1 MPDET
6 AFDAASLVTSAET
19 AAGFWQM
26 GILWTP
32 LIPGESTRGTYS
44 LMEQLMPAKAGPP
57 PHVHDQ
63 GEEVFYILD
72 GELALQL
79 GDQVVVGTK
88 GQLVRIPA
96 GTPHAF
102 AVTTATARVL
112 NFYVPA
118 ALDLQ
123 VAMLGTPATGP
134 ILPPPGAQ
142 GRPTEEQERAFAERL
157 HDLATQR
164 MSTQHDLLGEYRDHG
179 AAHPNMP

>member
-32 LIPGESTRGTYS
+32 LIPGESTRGAYS
-44 LMEQLMPAKAGPP
+44 LMEQLMPAMAGPP

-72 GELALQL
+72 GEMALQL
-79 GDQVVVGTK
+79 GDQVVIGTS

-102 AVTTATARVL
+102 AVRTQTARVL

-123 VAMLGTPATGP
+123 VAMLGTPATRA

-142 GRPTEEQERAFAERL
+142 RPPTKEQEQAFAQRV
-157 HDLATQR
+157 HDLATQK
-164 MSTQHDLLGEYRDHG
+164 MSAQRDLLGQYRDHT
-179 AAHPNMP
+179 AAHPNMH

>member
-1 MPDET
+1 MSDET
-6 AFDAASLVTSAET
+6 PFDTASLVTDVGT
-19 AAGFWQM
+19 APGFWQM
-26 GILWTP
+26 GILWSP
-32 LIPGESTRGTYS
+32 LISGESTGGRYS

-79 GDQVVVGTK
+79 GDQVIAGTR

-102 AVTTATARVL
+102 AVRSATARVL

-123 VAMLGTPATGP
+123 VAMLGTPATSP
-134 ILPPPGAQ
+134 VLPPPGAQ
-142 GRPTEEQERAFAERL
+142 RPPTAEQEQAFARRL
-157 HDLATQR
+157 HDLATQS
-164 MSTQHDLLGEYRDHG
+164 MADQPDLLAEYRDQD
-179 AAHPNMP
+179 AEHPSMP

>member
-1 MPDET
+1 MSGARPSSGP
-6 AFDAASLVTSAET
+6 SLTTSAET
-19 AAGFWQM
+19 APGFWQM

-32 LIPGESTRGTYS
+32 LITGESTGGTYS

-79 GDQVVVGTK
+79 GDQVINGTR

-102 AVTTATARVL
+102 AVTTDTARVL

-123 VAMLGTPATGP
+123 VAMLGTPATSP
-134 ILPPPGAQ
+134 VLPPAGAQ
-142 GRPTEEQERAFAERL
+142 RPPTAAQEQAFAQRL
-157 HDLATQR
+157 HDLATQS
-164 MSTQHDLLGEYRDHG
+164 MSAQPDLLGQYRDHG
-179 AAHPNMP
+179 ASHPDMP